1 MVENNSL
8 AHVLAAAEANKP
20 GTAEKWQEEQQAAIK
35 EACSGETAIAAMGS
49 AMAWPL
55 LPGAAA
61 TTSLI
66 GAGENAGVELL
77 INHEINPNDVI
88 LGYWTGAFTAGT
100 SLWGTLGVNATN
112 GATSS
117 YLKGDD
123 PLQGGTMSGMAS
135 GLGYGAGKL
144 LQGQLDKF
152 INPNWKNWEWVDMGR
167 GVSKPMQL
175 DPLPGV
181 ISNMGGSAS
190 TEYINDRLGKST
202 NSETGDK
209 K

>member
-1 MVENNSL
+1 VVENNSL

-55 LPGAAA
+55 FPGAAA

-77 INHEINPNDVI
+77 IKHEINPNDVI

-100 SLWGTLGVNATN
+100 GLWGTMGVNATS

-117 YLKGDD
+117 D
-123 PLQGGTMSGMAS
+123 PLQGRTMSDMAS

-152 INPNWKNWEWVDMGR
+152 INPNWKNWEWVDMGW

-175 DPLPGV
+175 DQLPGV
-181 ISNMGGSAS
+181 ISNIGGSTS
-190 TEYINDRLGKST
+190 TEYINDRIGKTT
-202 NSETGDK
+202 NSKTGDK

>member
-8 AHVLAAAEANKP
+8 MNVLAAAEANKP
-20 GTAEKWQEEQQAAIK
+20 GTAEIWQEEQQ
-35 EACSGETAIAAMGS
+35 AAMGS

-66 GAGENAGVELL
+66 GAGANAGVGLL

-100 SLWGTLGVNATN
+100 GLWGTMGVNATS

-135 GLGYGAGKL
+135 GLGYGAGKMF
-144 LQGQLDKF
+144 QGQLDKF
-152 INPNWKNWEWVDMGR
+152 INPNRKNWEWV
-167 GVSKPMQL
+167 
-175 DPLPGV
+175 
-181 ISNMGGSAS
+181 NMGGS
-190 TEYINDRLGKST
+190 I
-202 NSETGDK
+202 ETDAIRSITWGYQQYGWFCLYRIHK
-209 K
+209 RSIR

>member
-1 MVENNSL
+1 MN
-8 AHVLAAAEANKP
+8 VLAAAEANKP
-20 GTAEKWQEEQQAAIK
+20 GTAEIWQEEQQAAM
-35 EACSGETAIAAMGS
+35 ES

-66 GAGENAGVELL
+66 GAGANAGVGLL

-100 SLWGTLGVNATN
+100 GLWGTMGVNATS

-135 GLGYGAGKL
+135 GLGYGAGKMF
-144 LQGQLDKF
+144 QGQLDKF
-152 INPNWKNWEWVDMGR
+152 INPNRKNWEWV
-167 GVSKPMQL
+167 
-175 DPLPGV
+175 
-181 ISNMGGSAS
+181 NMGG
-190 TEYINDRLGKST
+190 EYRNRC
-202 NSETGDK
+202 N
-209 K
+209 

>member
-1 MVENNSL
+1 MVENNLL

-20 GTAEKWQEEQQAAIK
+20 GTAEIWQEEQQAAM
-35 EACSGETAIAAMGS
+35 ES

-77 INHEINPNDVI
+77 IKHEINPNDVI

-100 SLWGTLGVNATN
+100 GLWGTLGVNATS

-117 YLKGDD
+117 D
-123 PLQGGTMSGMAS
+123 PLQGRTMSDMAS

-152 INPNWKNWEWVDMGR
+152 INPNWKNWEWVDMGW

-175 DPLPGV
+175 DQLPGV
-181 ISNMGGSAS
+181 ISNIGGSTS
-190 TEYINDRLGKST
+190 TEYINDRIGKTT
-202 NSETGDK
+202 NSKTGDK

>member
-1 MVENNSL
+1 
-8 AHVLAAAEANKP
+8 
-20 GTAEKWQEEQQAAIK
+20 
-35 EACSGETAIAAMGS
+35 
-49 AMAWPL
+49 
-55 LPGAAA
+55 
-61 TTSLI
+61 
-66 GAGENAGVELL
+66 
-77 INHEINPNDVI
+77 
-88 LGYWTGAFTAGT
+88 
-100 SLWGTLGVNATN
+100 
-112 GATSS
+112 
-117 YLKGDD
+117 
-123 PLQGGTMSGMAS
+123 
-135 GLGYGAGKL
+135 AGKL
-144 LQGQLDKF
+144 LHGQLDKF